1 MKTYEIFCSEI
12 RRFSVLVE
20 AENEEDAMYLVYNDI
35 NKYKVVSEDIT
46 DWEISDVIEQE
57 TSNCKNER
65 LQDELAELENE
76 LQMEV
81 DLQKENAEQETTDGM

>member
-57 TSNCKNER
+57 TGNDNK
-65 LQDELAELENE
+65 
-76 LQMEV
+76 
-81 DLQKENAEQETTDGM
+81 

>member
-81 DLQKENAEQETTDGM
+81 ELQKENAEQETTDGM

>member
-57 TSNCKNER
+57 TSN
-65 LQDELAELENE
+65 D
-76 LQMEV
+76 
-81 DLQKENAEQETTDGM
+81 T